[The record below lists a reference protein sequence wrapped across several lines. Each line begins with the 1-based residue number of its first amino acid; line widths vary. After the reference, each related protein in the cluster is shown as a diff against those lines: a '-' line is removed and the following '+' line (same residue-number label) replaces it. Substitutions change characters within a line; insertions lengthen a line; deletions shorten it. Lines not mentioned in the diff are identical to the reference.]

1 MSLSR
6 VIAAGLLA
14 AALFA
19 LPAEASPGNAR
30 ARELGVIVGD
40 MKSGRLN
47 AITDVPGVRVGSVTI
62 VEGEDVRTGVTA
74 VLPHGGN
81 IFLEKV
87 PAAVVV
93 GNGFGKLVGLTQ
105 IRELGLIETPIILT
119 NTLSVFTAAKALI
132 QYTLGLPGAEHVR
145 SVNPVAGECND
156 GWLNDIRGFHVEEE
170 HVLEAIR
177 TATAGAVAEGSAGA
191 GTGTRCLGYKG
202 GIGTSSR
209 LVPTGGGE
217 YTVGVLVQTNYGGSL
232 RVLGV
237 PVGRILAGA
246 DDPAKE
252 GGGSCMII
260 VATDA
265 PLSSRSL
272 ERLARRTFLGLA
284 RTGSVMSHGSGDYAI
299 AFSTAYTIPHRS
311 DSATCGEKTL
321 RDGLLTPFFAAVLD
335 ATEEAVY
342 NSIFM
347 ATDVTGRDGNVARR
361 APVEK
366 IIAELKNRGVTR

>member
-1 MSLSR
+1 M
-6 VIAAGLLA
+6 
-14 AALFA
+14 
-19 LPAEASPGNAR
+19 EPGR
-30 ARELGVIVGD
+30 W
-40 MKSGRLN
+40 N
-47 AITDVPGVRVGSVTI
+47 AITDVPGVRVGTVTI

-81 IFLEKV
+81 IFQEKV
-87 PAAVVV
+87 PAAVAV

-105 IRELGLIETPIILT
+105 VRELGLIETPIILT
-119 NTLSVFTAAKALI
+119 NTLSVFTAAQTAVK
-132 QYTLGLPGAEHVR
+132 YTLDLPGNEDVR

-156 GWLNDIRGFHVEEE
+156 GWLNDIRGFHVGSE
-170 HVLEAIR
+170 HVLEAIV
-177 TATAGAVAEGSAGA
+177 TSTEGAVPEGAVGA
-191 GTGTRCLGYKG
+191 GTGTSCLGYKG

-209 LVPTGGGE
+209 LVPAGGGV

-237 PVGRILAGA
+237 PIGEILADA
-246 DDPAKE
+246 DEPE
-252 GGGSCMII
+252 RESGGSCMI
-260 VATDA
+260 VLATDA

-284 RTGSVMSHGSGDYAI
+284 RTGSVLSHGSGDYAI
-299 AFSTAYTIPHRS
+299 AFSTAYTVSHTS
-311 DSATCGEKTL
+311 DSATCGERIL
-321 RDGLLTPFFAAVLD
+321 RDGLLTSFFAATVD

-347 ATDVTGRDGNVARR
+347 ATDVTGRDGNTARR

-366 IIAELKNRGVTR
+366 IIEELKSRGATR